1 MPILCKRQHASLLRN
16 IILRVY
22 RQQFPADELA
32 SEENAERTEGLVYG
46 GVCYETKELYSPVLA
61 KDMSLELCD

>member
-1 MPILCKRQHASLLRN
+1 MPILASANTLPYCVN

-22 RQQFPADELA
+22 REQFPADELA
-32 SEENAERTEGLVYG
+32 SEEIAGRTEGLMYV

-61 KDMSLELCD
+61 KEFGAV